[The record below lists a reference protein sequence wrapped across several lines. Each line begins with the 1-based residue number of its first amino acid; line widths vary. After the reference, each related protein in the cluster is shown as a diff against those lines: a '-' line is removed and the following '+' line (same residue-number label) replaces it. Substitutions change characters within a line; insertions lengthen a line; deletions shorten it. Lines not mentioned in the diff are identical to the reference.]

1 MCRLLAR
8 GSAPALV
15 LVVEVNLLCRKKAV
29 LSFWTMTDCTVVVVV
44 ALEMIVAEM
53 VHMGVGYN

>member
-15 LVVEVNLLCRKKAV
+15 LDVAVNLLCRKRAV

-44 ALEMIVAEM
+44 ALEIIVAEM
-53 VHMGVGYN
+53 VHMAVGYN